1 MADDARRLYGVQFHP
16 EVTHTEEGARVL
28 ENFLFGICGCKGDW
42 SMDAYADMAVEQI
55 REQVGDGTVLLG
67 LSGGVDSAVA
77 AALLYR
83 AIGNRLTCVYVVTA
97 SCGPERAIRWW
108 MYSPACSRWSWCMWT
123 RPNVSS
129 AISRA

>member
-1 MADDARRLYGVQFHP
+1 MI
-16 EVTHTEEGARVL
+16 
-28 ENFLFGICGCKGDW
+28 FGGK
-42 SMDAYADMAVEQI
+42 
-55 REQVGDGTVLLG
+55 L
-67 LSGGVDSAVA
+67 AVA

-83 AIGNRLTCVYVVTA
+83 AIGNRLTCVYVDH
-97 SCGPERAIRWW
+97 GFMRAGESDQVW